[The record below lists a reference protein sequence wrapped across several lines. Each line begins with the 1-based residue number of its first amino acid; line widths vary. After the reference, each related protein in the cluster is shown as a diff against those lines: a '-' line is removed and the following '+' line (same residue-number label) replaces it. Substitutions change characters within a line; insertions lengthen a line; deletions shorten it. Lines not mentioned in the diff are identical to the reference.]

1 VSGNAGAVAFA
12 LVAGVAGSIQVVVN
26 ATLGRRIGV
35 VDAAAFGAVVAM
47 LVLVTATVF
56 VRSGDGVA
64 AAFKE
69 PPWLWLGGVMG
80 ALIVTAIAY
89 SPPRIGTFAT
99 IGIIVA
105 GQLVMGALIDAFGL
119 FGVERIPLDPARVTG
134 LVLLA
139 AGALLVLKR

>member
-1 VSGNAGAVAFA
+1 VSGNAPAVAFA
-12 LVAGVAGSIQVVVN
+12 LVAGVAGSLQVVVN

-35 VDAAAFGAVVAM
+35 VDAAAFGSVVAM
-47 LVLVTATVF
+47 LVLVAATF
-56 VRSGDGVA
+56 VVRNGDGVQA
-64 AAFKE
+64 ALKQPA
-69 PPWLWLGGVMG
+69 WLWLGGVMG

-89 SPPRIGTFAT
+89 SPPRIGVFAT

-119 FGVERIPLDPARVTG
+119 FGVERIPLHPARVTG

-139 AGALLVLKR
+139 AGALLVLRR

>member
-1 VSGNAGAVAFA
+1 MSGNAGAVAFA

-35 VDAAAFGAVVAM
+35 VDAAAFGSVVAM

-56 VRSGDGVA
+56 VRSGDGVTA
-64 AAFKE
+64 ALKQPA
-69 PPWLWLGGVMG
+69 WLWLGGIMG

-89 SPPRIGTFAT
+89 SPPRIGVFAT

-119 FGVERIPLDPARVTG
+119 FGVERIPLHPARVTG
-134 LVLLA
+134 LVFLA
-139 AGALLVLKR
+139 AGALLVLRR

>member
-1 VSGNAGAVAFA
+1 MSGNAPAVAFA
-12 LVAGVAGSIQVVVN
+12 LVAGVAGSLQVVVN

-35 VDAAAFGAVVAM
+35 VDAAAFGSVVAM
-47 LVLVTATVF
+47 LVLVVATVF
-56 VRSGDGVA
+56 VRSGDGVTA
-64 AAFKE
+64 ALKQ

-89 SPPRIGTFAT
+89 SPPRIGVFAT

-119 FGVERIPLDPARVTG
+119 FGVERIALGPARVIG
-134 LVLLA
+134 LLLLA

>member
-1 VSGNAGAVAFA
+1 MSGNAPAVAFA
-12 LVAGVAGSIQVVVN
+12 LVAGVAGSLQVVVN

-35 VDAAAFGAVVAM
+35 VDAASFGSVVAM
-47 LVLVTATVF
+47 LVLVAATF
-56 VRSGDGVA
+56 VVRNGDGVQA
-64 AAFKE
+64 ALKQPA
-69 PPWLWLGGVMG
+69 WLWLGGVMG

-89 SPPRIGTFAT
+89 SPPRIGVFAT

-119 FGVERIPLDPARVTG
+119 FGVERIPLHPARVTG

-139 AGALLVLKR
+139 AGALLVLRR

>member
-12 LVAGVAGSIQVVVN
+12 LAAGVAGSIQVVVN

-47 LVLVTATVF
+47 LVLVSATFV
-56 VRSGDGVA
+56 VRSGDGVT

-89 SPPRIGTFAT
+89 SPPRIGVFAT

-134 LVLLA
+134 LVLLGL
-139 AGALLVLKR
+139 GALLVLKR